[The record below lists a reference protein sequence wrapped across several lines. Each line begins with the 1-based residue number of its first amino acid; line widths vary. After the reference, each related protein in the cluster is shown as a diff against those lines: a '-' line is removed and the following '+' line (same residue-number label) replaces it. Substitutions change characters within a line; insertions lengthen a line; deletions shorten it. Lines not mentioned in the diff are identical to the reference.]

1 MKKIPV
7 FLLLSIVSLLAAQEG
22 SYSYYCYFHDDPI
35 QSAYFTD
42 GYYCGGPFRVNGSV
56 ILTSGTSGRNNDPYF
71 YSFTLS
77 SDYYIY
83 GPSPS
88 GPHVTVPQY
97 DKLWIEPYE
106 MMEQGSP
113 WFNLG
118 AEPLPF
124 GADQIEWM
132 VVRAAAM
139 NYGLY
144 LTTAEVPDGSRIL
157 LEDGQI
163 TVKTDEYSAPVVY
176 SFSGL
181 DEPVVWI
188 ENSSTDMFYLKCD
201 PGSQGFS
208 EELTIGTQGSIFF
221 SGPLEYNG
229 DDAGMLGLI
238 SVYGD
243 GCIADKPYPDWDA
256 PYDIQTDQSFLF
268 SASILLLEGKF
279 QAENYSQP
287 YPQVDFTLFGGIQMR
302 GEGYT
307 SSSASGFSLFWEY
320 DERLLN
326 QSPPWYP
333 QYELSGVKTSNTLTT
348 GPELSVSSN
357 PFSSS
362 VLLNVSEPCTV
373 TIYDSSGRLLNIF
386 NTNGEILWDG
396 SALPPGVYILHVS
409 GAVGNGTSLRLVKL

>member
-1 MKKIPV
+1 MRRLPV
-7 FLLLSIVSLLAAQEG
+7 ILLLTVVSLLFAQEG
-22 SYSYYCYFHDDPI
+22 SYSYYCYFRDV
-35 QSAYFTD
+35 QMLS
-42 GYYCGGPFRVNGSV
+42 GYYSDGCYFGGPFRVNGS
-56 ILTSGTSGRNNDPYF
+56 IKLTSSTPGRNNDPFF
-71 YSFTLS
+71 YSLTLS

-83 GPSPS
+83 GPSSS
-88 GPHVTVPQY
+88 GPHVTVPHY
-97 DKLWIEPYE
+97 ENLWIEPYE
-106 MMEQGSP
+106 MMEQGPP

-118 AEPLPF
+118 ADTLPF
-124 GADQIEWM
+124 GANQVEWA
-132 VVRAAAM
+132 VVKGMAM

-144 LTTAEVPDGSRIL
+144 LTSAEVPDGSRIL

-188 ENSSTDMFYLKCD
+188 ENGPTDMFYLKSD

-229 DDAGMLGLI
+229 DNAGMLGLI

-256 PYDIQTDQSFLF
+256 PYDIQTDQSFLY

-287 YPQVDFTLFGGIQMR
+287 YPQADFTLFGGIQMR
-302 GEGYT
+302 EEGYT
-307 SSSASGFSLFWEY
+307 SSSASGFSLLWEY

-326 QSPPWYP
+326 QSPPW
-333 QYELSGVKTSNTLTT
+333 
-348 GPELSVSSN
+348 
-357 PFSSS
+357 
-362 VLLNVSEPCTV
+362 
-373 TIYDSSGRLLNIF
+373 
-386 NTNGEILWDG
+386 
-396 SALPPGVYILHVS
+396 
-409 GAVGNGTSLRLVKL
+409 